1 MHSFPQKKRNFAAK
15 ANKMVSVGKQI
26 QLGLGGYSHAFGI
39 ISAQKMWKFF
49 IIPMIINVI
58 CVWLIWHYS
67 GNLSDWLNEKIT
79 ESWQLEGGWGSFV
92 SGTTT
97 VITKIICY
105 LAFIFVGGS
114 LVILCMSPIYTN
126 MSEKTDTYLT
136 GREFGFSAKQTVKD
150 IWRGVKIALKNTLK
164 QTFLLIVCFIA
175 SFIPVIGFIMPIVVF
190 LINSYY
196 FGYSFMDYN
205 NERYR
210 RDTKESARVIHR
222 YRWLTITNGAIY
234 TLTLYIM
241 CGTFFAVFTG
251 GISTV
256 AAAWSQIEAEK
267 IDNQTL

>member
-1 MHSFPQKKRNFAAK
+1 
-15 ANKMVSVGKQI
+15 
-26 QLGLGGYSHAFGI
+26 
-39 ISAQKMWKFF
+39 
-49 IIPMIINVI
+49 
-58 CVWLIWHYS
+58 
-67 GNLSDWLNEKIT
+67 
-79 ESWQLEGGWGSFV
+79 
-92 SGTTT
+92 
-97 VITKIICY
+97 
-105 LAFIFVGGS
+105 
-114 LVILCMSPIYTN
+114 MSPIYTN

-150 IWRGVKIALKNTLK
+150 IWRGVKIALKNTIK
-164 QTFLLIVCFIA
+164 QSILLIVCFIA
-175 SFIPVIGFIMPIVVF
+175 SFIPVIGFIMPVVVF

-234 TLTLYIM
+234 TLTLYLM

-251 GISTV
+251 GISAV

-267 IDNQTL
+267 IDNQTV